1 MIPKASFGALKN
13 IRNVAE
19 IERRQ
24 EHSLGGCNFS
34 VTTDYFRSGTDD
46 AEFSCFLFTRRSAPE
61 LSHFG
66 GVYPFMRRR
75 SGTSA
80 E

>member
-1 MIPKASFGALKN
+1 MVKESSFGSLEN
-13 IRNVAE
+13 IRNIAE
-19 IERRQ
+19 IERKQ
-24 EHSLGGCNFS
+24 EHSLGRYKFA

-46 AEFSCFLFTRRSAPE
+46 AAFSCFLFTRRSAPE
-61 LSHFG
+61 LPHFG